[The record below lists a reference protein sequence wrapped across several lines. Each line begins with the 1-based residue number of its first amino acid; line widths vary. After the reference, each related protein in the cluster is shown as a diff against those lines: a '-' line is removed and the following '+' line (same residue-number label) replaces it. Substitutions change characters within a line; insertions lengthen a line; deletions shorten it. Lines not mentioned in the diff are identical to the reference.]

1 MELQMTD
8 AAIEAINVIWHGS
21 GLIRLSYDTDG
32 CGCAVNGVPS
42 IWIIDQPS
50 PFDEQV
56 ASNAPFP
63 VVIDHHQAIFFE
75 EHLFLD
81 IVGVGNYRLSSKQQI
96 YSTHVSCVDK
106 RVQI

>member
-1 MELQMTD
+1 MEIQMTD
-8 AAIEAINVIWHGS
+8 SAIEAIIVLRHDS

-56 ASNAPFP
+56 SSNAPFP
-63 VVIDHHQAIFFE
+63 VVIDHHHAIFFE
-75 EHLFLD
+75 EQLFLD
-81 IVGVGNYRLSSKQQI
+81 AMGAGIFRLSSKQQI

-106 RVQI
+106 RVQF